1 MLINSHVHLEKFH
14 EIEKNKSNEKQ
25 INLKISKDLNNAIEI
40 NNMSFKYFGSNKDL
54 YEGVSLEIKKNK
66 HTVIVGANGSGKST
80 LLGLLSGVFIPHEGD
95 IIFSSSRM
103 SYVANPHILKDL
115 LKKILYGNK
124 ENLMI
129 PT

>member
-54 YEGVSLEIKKNK
+54 YEGV
-66 HTVIVGANGSGKST
+66 
-80 LLGLLSGVFIPHEGD
+80 
-95 IIFSSSRM
+95 
-103 SYVANPHILKDL
+103 
-115 LKKILYGNK
+115 
-124 ENLMI
+124 
-129 PT
+129 